1 MGVYGTKNALEWSSI
16 LRASRRLTDIIIMAN
31 GSVEAIELRGF
42 RKNSDIY
49 VAIGL
54 IGILALMI
62 IPLPA
67 FILDIFLAA
76 NITIALSILL
86 ICLYTVQPLD
96 FSVFPSVLLVTTLF
110 RLALNIASTRLILLH
125 GSEGGDAAGAVI
137 KAFGQFVVG
146 GNYIVGA
153 VLFLILVVIN
163 FVVITK
169 GAGRVA
175 EVAARF
181 TLDAMP
187 GKQMAI
193 DADLSAGLLTDKEA
207 KLRRMKI
214 SREADFYGSMDGASK
229 FVRGDAVAGI
239 MIVLINIFGGLIIGV
254 WQQGM
259 PLMNALTNYTL
270 LTIGE
275 GLVAQI
281 PALVIS
287 TAAGIL
293 VTRSAD
299 ENSFGQELTGQF
311 MNYPKAFFV
320 SSGVM
325 FLFALIPGLPHFAF
339 LLLAG
344 VTFLIGKM
352 AREKAEVIEES
363 VVSETT
369 AGEESIDQASNIR
382 PLDVLELEVGYGLV
396 PMVDAAQNGE
406 LLERI
411 RSIRRQTAQ
420 KMGFVVPPIHIHDNL
435 QLKPYEYNLLI
446 RGARVGGSE
455 LTGQYLAMDSGTVTA
470 NLPGMTTKEPVF
482 GLPAVWIRSEDRDQ
496 AQINGY
502 TVVDS
507 TTVVATHISEIIKRY
522 SHELV
527 GRQEMQQLLDNVAVT
542 APKVVD
548 ELIPNL
554 LNLGTVLRVVK
565 SLLKEGV
572 SIRDMRTILESLA
585 DYASLTKD
593 PDVLTE
599 FVRQG
604 LGRFIVDQYK
614 LEDDTLFLVT
624 IDREVEDMIAE
635 AIQPS
640 DQGSYLA
647 IEPAVAQ
654 QIITSVRGM
663 SERFGSSGAQPLLLA
678 SPSIRRHVRKLIE
691 RFVPHMAVLS
701 HNEIPQNVKIQ
712 SLGVVSL
719 NAG

>member
-1 MGVYGTKNALEWSSI
+1 
-16 LRASRRLTDIIIMAN
+16 MAN
-31 GSVEAIELRGF
+31 GTVEAIELSGI

-49 VAIGL
+49 VAVAL
-54 IGILALMI
+54 IGVLALMI
-62 IPLPA
+62 VPLPA
-67 FILDIFLAA
+67 FLLDVFLAA
-76 NITIALSILL
+76 NLTISLAILL
-86 ICLYTVQPLD
+86 VCLYTIHPLD

-125 GSEGGDAAGAVI
+125 GSEGVEAAGAVI

-146 GNYIVGA
+146 GNYVVGA
-153 VLFLILVVIN
+153 VLFLILVIIN

-175 EVAARF
+175 EVQARF

-193 DADLSAGLLTDKEA
+193 DADLSAGMITEKDA
-207 KLRRMKI
+207 RARRIKI
-214 SREADFYGSMDGASK
+214 AREADFYGSMDGASK

-239 MIVLINIFGGLIIGV
+239 LIVMVNIFGGLIIGIF
-254 WQQGM
+254 QQGM
-259 PLMNALTNYTL
+259 PIQAALTNYTL

-275 GLVAQI
+275 GLVAQL
-281 PALVIS
+281 PALIIS
-287 TAAGIL
+287 VAAGII

-299 ENSFGQELTGQF
+299 DDNFGNAITGQF
-311 MNYPKAFFV
+311 MNYPKAFYV
-320 SSGVM
+320 SSGVL
-325 FLFALIPGLPHFAF
+325 FVFALIPGLPHLAFFLLSGVAF
-339 LLLAG
+339 LA
-344 VTFLIGKM
+344 GKM
-352 AREKAEVIEES
+352 AREKAQVVEEMALP
-363 VVSETT
+363 ETE
-369 AGEESIDQASNIR
+369 AGEDALDQASSIR

-396 PMVDAAQNGE
+396 PMVDASQDGE

-411 RSIRRQTAQ
+411 RSIRRQFAQ
-420 KMGFVVPPIHIHDNL
+420 KMGFIVPPIHIHDNL

-455 LTGQYLAMDSGTVTA
+455 LTGQYLAMDSGAVTFQ
-470 NLPGMTTKEPVF
+470 LPGAATKEPVF
-482 GLPAVWIRSEDRDQ
+482 GLPAVWIGANDRDQ
-496 AQINGY
+496 AQVNGY

-507 TTVVATHISEIIKRY
+507 TTVIATHISEVIKRY

-527 GRQEMQQLLDNVAVT
+527 GRQEMQQLLDNVAVN
-542 APKVVD
+542 APKVVE

-565 SLLKEGV
+565 GLLKEGV
-572 SIRDMRTILESLA
+572 SIRDMRTILETLA

-614 LEDDTLFLVT
+614 LEDDTLCLVT
-624 IDREVEDMIAE
+624 LDREIEDIIAE

-640 DQGSYLA
+640 DQGSFLA
-647 IEPAVAQ
+647 IEPNTAQ
-654 QIITSVRGM
+654 QIITMIRSM
-663 SERFGSSGAQPLLLA
+663 ADRFNVSGAQPVLLA

-712 SLGVVSL
+712 SLGVVSI

>member
-1 MGVYGTKNALEWSSI
+1 
-16 LRASRRLTDIIIMAN
+16 MAN
-31 GSVEAIELRGF
+31 GSVQAIELRGF

-49 VAIGL
+49 VAVGL
-54 IGILALMI
+54 IGILSLMI

-67 FILDIFLAA
+67 FVLDIFLAA
-76 NITIALSILL
+76 NITISLAILL

-125 GSEGGDAAGAVI
+125 GSEGAESAGAVI

-207 KLRRMKI
+207 KIRRMKI

-229 FVRGDAVAGI
+229 FVRGDAIAGI

-259 PLMNALTNYTL
+259 PLMSALTNYTL

-352 AREKAEVIEES
+352 AREKAEVVEEMA
-363 VVSETT
+363 VAEAT

-396 PMVDAAQNGE
+396 PMVDAAQSGE

-455 LTGQYLAMDSGTVTA
+455 LTGQYLAMDSGAVTA

-522 SHELV
+522 SHEMV
-527 GRQEMQQLLDNVAVT
+527 GRQEMQQLLDNVAAT

-554 LNLGTVLRVVK
+554 LNIGTVLRVIK
-565 SLLKEGV
+565 NLLKEGV

-614 LEDDTLFLVT
+614 MDDETLFLAT

-647 IEPAVAQ
+647 LEPSAAQ
-654 QIITSVRGM
+654 QIISSVRSI

>member
-1 MGVYGTKNALEWSSI
+1 
-16 LRASRRLTDIIIMAN
+16 MAN
-31 GSVEAIELRGF
+31 GTVEAIELGGL

-49 VAIGL
+49 VALAL
-54 IGILALMI
+54 IGVLALMI
-62 IPLPA
+62 VPLPA
-67 FILDIFLAA
+67 VMLDIFLAA
-76 NITIALSILL
+76 NLTISLAILL
-86 ICLYTVQPLD
+86 VCLYTIHPLD

-125 GSEGGDAAGAVI
+125 GSEGVEAAGTVI

-146 GNYIVGA
+146 GNYVVGA
-153 VLFLILVVIN
+153 VLFLILVIIN

-175 EVAARF
+175 EVQARF

-193 DADLSAGLLTDKEA
+193 DADLSAGMITEKDA
-207 KLRRMKI
+207 RARRIKI
-214 SREADFYGSMDGASK
+214 AREADFYGSMDGASK

-239 MIVLINIFGGLIIGV
+239 LIVMVNIFGGLIIGIF
-254 WQQGM
+254 QQGM
-259 PLMNALTNYTL
+259 PIQAALTNYTL

-275 GLVAQI
+275 GLVAQL
-281 PALVIS
+281 PALIIS
-287 TAAGIL
+287 VAAGII

-299 ENSFGQELTGQF
+299 DDNFGNAITGQF
-311 MNYPKAFFV
+311 MNYPKAFYV
-320 SSGVM
+320 SSGV
-325 FLFALIPGLPHFAF
+325 LFVFGLIPGLPHFAF
-339 LLLAG
+339 FLLSG
-344 VTFLIGKM
+344 VAFLTAKM
-352 AREKAEVIEES
+352 AREKAQVVEEMALP
-363 VVSETT
+363 EAG
-369 AGEESIDQASNIR
+369 AGEDLLDNASAIR

-396 PMVDAAQNGE
+396 PMVDAAQDGE

-411 RSIRRQTAQ
+411 RSIRRQFAQ
-420 KMGFVVPPIHIHDNL
+420 KMGFIVPPIHIHDNL

-455 LTGQYLAMDSGTVTA
+455 LTGQYLAMDSGAVTA
-470 NLPGMTTKEPVF
+470 QLPGVSTKEPVF
-482 GLPAVWIRSEDRDQ
+482 GLPAVWIGTSDRDQ

-507 TTVVATHISEIIKRY
+507 TTVVATHISEVIKRY

-527 GRQEMQQLLDNVAVT
+527 GRQEMQQLLDNVSVN
-542 APKVVD
+542 APKVVE

-554 LNLGTVLRVVK
+554 LNLGTVLRVIK
-565 SLLKEGV
+565 NLLKEEV
-572 SIRDMRTILESLA
+572 SIRDMRTILETMA
-585 DYASLTKD
+585 DYASLTKE

-614 LEDDTLFLVT
+614 LEDDTLCLVT
-624 IDREVEDMIAE
+624 LDREIEDIIAE

-640 DQGSYLA
+640 DQGSFLA
-647 IEPAVAQ
+647 IEPNTAQ
-654 QIITSVRGM
+654 QIITMIRSM
-663 SERFGSSGAQPLLLA
+663 ADRFGMSGAQPVLLA

-712 SLGVVSL
+712 SLGVVSF

>member
-1 MGVYGTKNALEWSSI
+1 
-16 LRASRRLTDIIIMAN
+16 MAN
-31 GSVEAIELRGF
+31 GTAEAIELRGF

-49 VAIGL
+49 VALAL
-54 IGILALMI
+54 IGILSLMI

-67 FILDIFLAA
+67 FFLDIFLAA
-76 NITIALSILL
+76 NITIALAILM
-86 ICLYTVQPLD
+86 ICLYTEQPLD

-125 GSEGGDAAGAVI
+125 GSEGAESAGAVI

-146 GNYIVGA
+146 GNYVVGT
-153 VLFLILVVIN
+153 VIFLILVIIN

-193 DADLSAGLLTDKEA
+193 DADLSAGLITDKEA
-207 KLRRMKI
+207 KARRSKVA
-214 SREADFYGSMDGASK
+214 READFYGSMDGASK

-239 MIVLINIFGGLIIGV
+239 LIVMVNIFGGLIIGV

-259 PLMNALTNYTL
+259 PLMNALSNYTL

-281 PALVIS
+281 PALIIS
-287 TAAGIL
+287 TAAGVL

-311 MNYPKAFFV
+311 LNYPKAFYV
-320 SSGVM
+320 SSGVL

-339 LLLAG
+339 LLLSG
-344 VTFLIGKM
+344 VTFLVGKM
-352 AREKAEVIEES
+352 AREKTQIVEDAAALPEA
-363 VVSETT
+363 T

-446 RGARVGGSE
+446 RGAKVGGSE
-455 LTGQYLAMDSGTVTA
+455 LTGQYLAMDSGGVTA
-470 NLPGMTTKEPVF
+470 NLPGTPTKEPVF
-482 GLPAVWIRSEDRDQ
+482 GLPAVWIRGEERDM
-496 AQINGY
+496 AQMSGY

-527 GRQEMQQLLDNVAVT
+527 GRQEMQQLLDNVAVS

-548 ELIPNL
+548 ELIPGL
-554 LNLGTVLRVVK
+554 LNLGTVLRVIK
-565 SLLKEGV
+565 NLLKEGV
-572 SIRDMRTILESLA
+572 SVRDMRTILECLA

-614 LEDDTLFLVT
+614 LDDDSLYLITL
-624 IDREVEDMIAE
+624 DREVEDLIAE

-647 IEPAVAQ
+647 IEPASAQ
-654 QIITSVRGM
+654 QIISAIRNM
-663 SERFGSSGAQPLLLA
+663 SERFGMSGAQPVLLA

-712 SLGVVSL
+712 SLGVVSS

>member
-1 MGVYGTKNALEWSSI
+1 
-16 LRASRRLTDIIIMAN
+16 MAN
-31 GSVEAIELRGF
+31 GAVEAIELSGF

-49 VAIGL
+49 VAVAL
-54 IGILALMI
+54 IGILSLMI
-62 IPLPA
+62 IPLPS
-67 FILDIFLAA
+67 FLLDVFLAA
-76 NITIALSILL
+76 NITIALVILL
-86 ICLYTVQPLD
+86 VCLYTTHPLD
-96 FSVFPSVLLVTTLF
+96 FSTFPSILLVTTLF
-110 RLALNIASTRLILLH
+110 RLALNIASTRLILMH
-125 GSEGGDAAGAVI
+125 GSEGVEAAGAVI

-153 VLFLILVVIN
+153 VIFLILVIIN

-175 EVAARF
+175 EVQARF

-193 DADLSAGLLTDKEA
+193 DADLSAGMITEKDA
-207 KLRRMKI
+207 RARRLKI

-239 MIVLINIFGGLIIGV
+239 LIVLVNIFGGLIIGV
-254 WQQGM
+254 FQQGM
-259 PLMNALTNYTL
+259 PIQAALTNYTL
-270 LTIGE
+270 LTVGE

-281 PALVIS
+281 PALIIS
-287 TAAGIL
+287 TAAGII

-299 ENSFGQELTGQF
+299 ENNFGTEISGQF
-311 MNYPKAFFV
+311 LNYPKAFYV

-339 LLLAG
+339 LLLSG
-344 VTFLIGKM
+344 TTFLAGKM
-352 AREKAEVIEES
+352 AREKAQVVEDMALPEVG
-363 VVSETT
+363 
-369 AGEESIDQASNIR
+369 AGEESLDQGSAIR

-396 PMVDAAQNGE
+396 PLVDASQDGE

-411 RSIRRQTAQ
+411 RSIRRQYAQ
-420 KMGFVVPPIHIHDNL
+420 KLGFVVPPIHIHDNL

-455 LTGQYLAMDSGTVTA
+455 LTGQYLAMDSGGVTLTV
-470 NLPGMTTKEPVF
+470 NGVGIKEPVF
-482 GLPAVWIRSEDRDQ
+482 GLPAVWISGDKRDE

-507 TTVVATHISEIIKRY
+507 TTVVATHISEIIKRHA
-522 SHELV
+522 HELV
-527 GRQEMQQLLDNVAVT
+527 GRQEVQQLLDNVAVS
-542 APKVVD
+542 APKVVE

-565 SLLKEGV
+565 NLLKEGV
-572 SIRDMRTILESLA
+572 SIRDMRTILETLA
-585 DYASLTKD
+585 DYAGLTKD
-593 PDVLTE
+593 PDVLSE

-604 LGRFIVDQYK
+604 LGRFIVDQFT
-614 LEDDTLFLVT
+614 LEDDSLSLITL
-624 IDREVEDMIAE
+624 DREVEDIIAE

-647 IEPAVAQ
+647 IEPNAAQ
-654 QIITSVRGM
+654 QIITSIRTM
-663 SERFGSSGAQPLLLA
+663 SERCSMGGAQPVLLA

-691 RFVPHMAVLS
+691 RFVPHLAVLS

-719 NAG
+719 HVG

>member
-1 MGVYGTKNALEWSSI
+1 
-16 LRASRRLTDIIIMAN
+16 MAN

-67 FILDIFLAA
+67 FVLDIFLAA

-125 GSEGGDAAGAVI
+125 GSEGAESAGAVI

-153 VLFLILVVIN
+153 VLFLILVIIN

-207 KLRRMKI
+207 KIRRLKI

-259 PLMNALTNYTL
+259 PLMNALSNYTL

-311 MNYPKAFFV
+311 LNYPKAFFV

-339 LLLAG
+339 LLLSG
-344 VTFLIGKM
+344 VTFLVGKM
-352 AREKAEVIEES
+352 AREKAEVVEETALA
-363 VVSETT
+363 EIT

-455 LTGQYLAMDSGTVTA
+455 LTGQYLAMDSGAVTA

-482 GLPAVWIRSEDRDQ
+482 GLPAVWIKSEDRDQ

-554 LNLGTVLRVVK
+554 LNLGTVLRVIK
-565 SLLKEGV
+565 GLLKEGV

-614 LEDDTLFLVT
+614 LEDETLFLVT

-654 QIITSVRGM
+654 QIISSVRSM
-663 SERFGSSGAQPLLLA
+663 SERFGQSGAQPLLLA

-712 SLGVVSL
+712 SLGVVSF

>member
-1 MGVYGTKNALEWSSI
+1 
-16 LRASRRLTDIIIMAN
+16 MAN
-31 GSVEAIELRGF
+31 GTAEAIELRGF

-49 VAIGL
+49 VALAL
-54 IGILALMI
+54 IGILSLMI

-67 FILDIFLAA
+67 FFLDIFLAA
-76 NITIALSILL
+76 NITVALAILM
-86 ICLYTVQPLD
+86 ICLYTEQPLD

-125 GSEGGDAAGAVI
+125 GSEGAESAGAVI

-146 GNYIVGA
+146 GNYVVGT
-153 VLFLILVVIN
+153 VIFLILVIIN

-193 DADLSAGLLTDKEA
+193 DADLSAGLITDREA
-207 KLRRMKI
+207 KARRSKVA
-214 SREADFYGSMDGASK
+214 READFYGSMDGASK

-239 MIVLINIFGGLIIGV
+239 LIVMVNIFGGLIIGV

-259 PLMNALTNYTL
+259 PLMNALSNYTL

-281 PALVIS
+281 PALIIS
-287 TAAGIL
+287 TAAGVL

-311 MNYPKAFFV
+311 LNYPKAFYV
-320 SSGVM
+320 SSGVL

-339 LLLAG
+339 LLLSG
-344 VTFLIGKM
+344 VTFLVGKM
-352 AREKAEVIEES
+352 AREKAQIVEDAAALPEA
-363 VVSETT
+363 T

-455 LTGQYLAMDSGTVTA
+455 LTGQYLAMDSGGVTSS
-470 NLPGMTTKEPVF
+470 LPGTPTKEPVF
-482 GLPAVWIRSEDRDQ
+482 GLPAVWIRGEERDL
-496 AQINGY
+496 AQVNGY

-527 GRQEMQQLLDNVAVT
+527 GRQEMQQLLDNVAVS

-548 ELIPNL
+548 ELIPGL
-554 LNLGTVLRVVK
+554 LNLGTVLRVIK
-565 SLLKEGV
+565 NLLKEGV
-572 SIRDMRTILESLA
+572 SVRDMRTILECLA

-614 LEDDTLFLVT
+614 LDDDSLYLITL
-624 IDREVEDMIAE
+624 DREVEDLIAE

-647 IEPAVAQ
+647 IEPSAAQ
-654 QIITSVRGM
+654 QIISAIRNM
-663 SERFGSSGAQPLLLA
+663 SERFGMSGAQPVLLA

-712 SLGVVSL
+712 SLGVVSS

>member
-1 MGVYGTKNALEWSSI
+1 
-16 LRASRRLTDIIIMAN
+16 
-31 GSVEAIELRGF
+31 
-42 RKNSDIY
+42 
-49 VAIGL
+49 
-54 IGILALMI
+54 MI

-67 FILDIFLAA
+67 FLLDVFLATS
-76 NITIALSILL
+76 ITISIVILL
-86 ICLYTVQPLD
+86 VCLYTTHPLD
-96 FSVFPSVLLVTTLF
+96 FSVFPSILLVTTLF
-110 RLALNIASTRLILLH
+110 RLALNIAGTRLILLH
-125 GSEGGDAAGAVI
+125 GSEGVEAAGAVI

-146 GNYIVGA
+146 GNYVVGA
-153 VLFLILVVIN
+153 VIFLVLVIIN

-175 EVAARF
+175 EVTARF

-193 DADLSAGLLTDKEA
+193 DADLSAGMITEKEA
-207 KLRRMKI
+207 RARRIKV

-229 FVRGDAVAGI
+229 FVRGDAIAGI

-254 WQQGM
+254 FQQGM
-259 PLMNALTNYTL
+259 AVEAALTNYTL

-275 GLVAQI
+275 GLVAQV
-281 PALVIS
+281 PALIIS
-287 TAAGIL
+287 TAAGII

-299 ENSFGQELTGQF
+299 ENNFGSEITGQF
-311 MNYPKAFFV
+311 MNYPKAFYV
-320 SSGVM
+320 SSGV
-325 FLFALIPGLPHFAF
+325 LFVFAMIPGLPHFAF
-339 LLLAG
+339 LLLSG
-344 VTFLIGKM
+344 VAFLVGKM
-352 AREKAEVIEES
+352 AREKAQVVEEMAMPD
-363 VVSETT
+363 T
-369 AGEESIDQASNIR
+369 AGGEEASDQAAIR
-382 PLDVLELEVGYGLV
+382 PLDILELEVGYGLV
-396 PMVDAAQNGE
+396 PMVDAAQDGE

-411 RSIRRQTAQ
+411 RSIRRQYAQ
-420 KMGFVVPPIHIHDNL
+420 KLGFVVPPIHIHDNL

-446 RGARVGGSE
+446 RGAKVGGSE
-455 LTGQYLAMDSGTVTA
+455 LTGQYLAMDSGAVTGA
-470 NLPGMTTKEPVF
+470 IQGVKTKEPVF
-482 GLPAVWIRSEDRDQ
+482 GLDSVWIGSDTRDE
-496 AQINGY
+496 AQVMGY

-507 TTVVATHISEIIKRY
+507 TTVVATHISEIVKRHA
-522 SHELV
+522 HELV
-527 GRQEMQQLLDNVAVT
+527 GRQEMQQLLDNLSVT

-565 SLLKEGV
+565 GLLKEGV
-572 SIRDMRTILESLA
+572 SIRDWRTILETLA
-585 DYASLTKD
+585 VYASLTKD

-614 LEDDTLFLVT
+614 LEDDTLCLIT
-624 IDREVEDMIAE
+624 MNREVEDIIAE

-647 IEPAVAQ
+647 IEPNTAQ
-654 QIITSVRGM
+654 LIIGAIRNM
-663 SERFGSSGAQPLLLA
+663 ADRFSASGAQPVLLA

-719 NAG
+719 NVG

>member
-1 MGVYGTKNALEWSSI
+1 
-16 LRASRRLTDIIIMAN
+16 MAN
-31 GSVEAIELRGF
+31 GTVEAIGLSGL

-49 VAIGL
+49 VALAL
-54 IGILALMI
+54 IGVLALMI
-62 IPLPA
+62 VPLPA
-67 FILDIFLAA
+67 FLLDIFLAT
-76 NITIALSILL
+76 NLTISLAILL
-86 ICLYTVQPLD
+86 VCLYTIHPLD

-110 RLALNIASTRLILLH
+110 RLALNIASTRLILMH
-125 GSEGGDAAGAVI
+125 GSEGVDAAGSVI

-153 VLFLILVVIN
+153 VLFLILVIIN

-175 EVAARF
+175 EVQARF

-193 DADLSAGLLTDKEA
+193 DADLSAGMITEKDA
-207 KLRRMKI
+207 RARRIKI
-214 SREADFYGSMDGASK
+214 AREADFYGSMDGASK

-239 MIVLINIFGGLIIGV
+239 LIVLVNIFGGLIIGV
-254 WQQGM
+254 FQQGM
-259 PLMNALTNYTL
+259 PVQAALTNYTL

-275 GLVAQI
+275 GLVAQL
-281 PALVIS
+281 PALIIS
-287 TAAGIL
+287 VAAGII

-299 ENSFGQELTGQF
+299 DDNFGNAITGQF
-311 MNYPKAFFV
+311 MNYPKAFYV
-320 SSGVM
+320 ASGVLL
-325 FLFALIPGLPHFAF
+325 LFGMIPGLPHFAF
-339 LLLAG
+339 FLLSGAA
-344 VTFLIGKM
+344 FLVGKM
-352 AREKAEVIEES
+352 AREKAQVVEEMALPDAAATEES
-363 VVSETT
+363 LD
-369 AGEESIDQASNIR
+369 GASSIR

-396 PMVDAAQNGE
+396 PMVDASQDGE

-411 RSIRRQTAQ
+411 RSIRRQFAQ

-455 LTGQYLAMDSGTVTA
+455 LTGQFLAMDSGAVTA
-470 NLPGMTTKEPVF
+470 QLPGSATKEPVF
-482 GLPAVWIRSEDRDQ
+482 GLPAVWIGSNDRDQ

-507 TTVVATHISEIIKRY
+507 TTVVATHISEVIKRY

-527 GRQEMQQLLDNVAVT
+527 GRQEMQQLLDNISVT
-542 APKVVD
+542 ASKVVE

-554 LNLGTVLRVVK
+554 LSLGTVLRVVK

-572 SIRDMRTILESLA
+572 SIRDMRTILETLA

-593 PDVLTE
+593 PDVLAE

-614 LEDDTLFLVT
+614 LEDDTLCLVT
-624 IDREVEDMIAE
+624 LDREIEDIIAE

-640 DQGSYLA
+640 DQGSFLA
-647 IEPAVAQ
+647 IEPNTAQ
-654 QIITSVRGM
+654 QIITMIRSM
-663 SERFGSSGAQPLLLA
+663 ADRFNMSGAQPVLLA

-712 SLGVVSL
+712 SLGVVSI

>member
-1 MGVYGTKNALEWSSI
+1 
-16 LRASRRLTDIIIMAN
+16 MAN
-31 GSVEAIELRGF
+31 SSVDAIELRGV

-49 VAIGL
+49 VALAL
-54 IGILALMI
+54 IGVLSLMI
-62 IPLPA
+62 VPLPA
-67 FILDIFLAA
+67 FVLDIFLAA
-76 NITIALSILL
+76 NMTIALSILL

-110 RLALNIASTRLILLH
+110 RLSLNIASTRLILLH
-125 GSEGGDAAGAVI
+125 GSEGVDAAGAVI

-207 KLRRMKI
+207 KRRRLKI

-229 FVRGDAVAGI
+229 FVRGDAIAGI
-239 MIVLINIFGGLIIGV
+239 IIVLINIFGGLIIGV

-259 PLMNALTNYTL
+259 PFMIALSNYTL

-281 PALVIS
+281 PALIIS

-311 MNYPKAFFV
+311 LNYPKAFFV

-344 VTFLIGKM
+344 VTFLVGKM
-352 AREKAEVIEES
+352 AREKA
-363 VVSETT
+363 VVVEDGAVAEMTP
-369 AGEESIDQASNIR
+369 GEESIEQASNIR

-396 PMVDAAQNGE
+396 PLVDAAQSGE

-435 QLKPYEYNLLI
+435 QLKPYEYNLLV

-455 LTGQYLAMDSGTVTA
+455 LTGQYLAMDSGSVTA
-470 NLPGMTTKEPVF
+470 KFEGNITREPVF
-482 GLPAVWIRSEDRDQ
+482 GLPAVWIRSEDRDR
-496 AQINGY
+496 AQSFGY

-507 TTVVATHISEIIKRY
+507 TTVVATHVSEIVKRY
-522 SHELV
+522 SHELI
-527 GRQEMQQLLDNVAVT
+527 GRQELQQLLDNVAVT

-614 LEDDTLFLVT
+614 LEDDILLLVT
-624 IDREVEDMIAE
+624 IDRDVEDIIAE

-640 DQGSYLA
+640 DQGNYLA

-654 QIITSVRGM
+654 QIISSIRNM
-663 SERFGSSGAQPLLLA
+663 AERFSSSGAQPVLLA

-701 HNEIPQNVKIQ
+701 HNEIPQNIKIQ
-712 SLGVVSL
+712 SLGVVSF

>member
-1 MGVYGTKNALEWSSI
+1 
-16 LRASRRLTDIIIMAN
+16 MAN
-31 GSVEAIELRGF
+31 GTAEAIELRGF

-49 VAIGL
+49 VALAL
-54 IGILALMI
+54 IGILSLMI

-67 FILDIFLAA
+67 FFLDIFLAA
-76 NITIALSILL
+76 NITIALAILM
-86 ICLYTVQPLD
+86 ICLYTEQPLD

-125 GSEGGDAAGAVI
+125 GSEGAESAGAVI

-146 GNYIVGA
+146 GNYVVGT
-153 VLFLILVVIN
+153 VIFLILVIIN

-193 DADLSAGLLTDKEA
+193 DADLSAGLITDREA
-207 KLRRMKI
+207 KARRSKVA
-214 SREADFYGSMDGASK
+214 READFYGSMDGASK

-239 MIVLINIFGGLIIGV
+239 LIVMVNIFGGLIIGV

-259 PLMNALTNYTL
+259 PLMNALSNYTL

-281 PALVIS
+281 PALIIS
-287 TAAGIL
+287 TAAGVL

-311 MNYPKAFFV
+311 LNYPKAFYV
-320 SSGVM
+320 SSGVL

-339 LLLAG
+339 LLLSG
-344 VTFLIGKM
+344 VTFLVGKM
-352 AREKAEVIEES
+352 AREKAQIVEDAAALPEA
-363 VVSETT
+363 T

-455 LTGQYLAMDSGTVTA
+455 LTGQYLAMDSGGVTA
-470 NLPGMTTKEPVF
+470 SLPGTPTKEPVF
-482 GLPAVWIRSEDRDQ
+482 GLPAVWIRGEERDL
-496 AQINGY
+496 AQVNGY

-527 GRQEMQQLLDNVAVT
+527 GRQEMQQLLDNVAVS

-548 ELIPNL
+548 ELIPGL
-554 LNLGTVLRVVK
+554 LNLGTVLRVIK
-565 SLLKEGV
+565 NLLKEGV
-572 SIRDMRTILESLA
+572 SVRDMRTILECLA

-614 LEDDTLFLVT
+614 LDDDSLYLITL
-624 IDREVEDMIAE
+624 DREVEDLIAE

-647 IEPAVAQ
+647 IEPAAAQ
-654 QIITSVRGM
+654 QIISAIRNM
-663 SERFGSSGAQPLLLA
+663 SERFGMSGAQPVLLA

-712 SLGVVSL
+712 SLGVVSS

>member
-1 MGVYGTKNALEWSSI
+1 
-16 LRASRRLTDIIIMAN
+16 MAN
-31 GSVEAIELRGF
+31 STVEAIDLSGL
-42 RKNSDIY
+42 RKNSDVY
-49 VAIGL
+49 VALAL
-54 IGILALMI
+54 IGVLALMI
-62 IPLPA
+62 VPLPA
-67 FILDIFLAA
+67 FMLDLFLAT
-76 NITIALSILL
+76 NITISLCILL
-86 ICLYTVQPLD
+86 VCLYTQHPLD

-125 GSEGGDAAGAVI
+125 GSEGVEAAGAVI

-146 GNYIVGA
+146 GNYVVGA
-153 VLFLILVVIN
+153 VLFLILVIIN

-175 EVAARF
+175 EVTARF

-193 DADLSAGLLTDKEA
+193 DADLSAGMITEKDA
-207 KLRRMKI
+207 RARRIKI

-239 MIVLINIFGGLIIGV
+239 LIVLVNIFGGLIIGI

-259 PLMNALTNYTL
+259 PIQAALTNYTL

-281 PALVIS
+281 PALIIS
-287 TAAGIL
+287 TAAGII

-299 ENSFGQELTGQF
+299 ENNFGYEITDQF
-311 MNYPKAFFV
+311 MHYPKAFFV
-320 SSGVM
+320 VSGVM

-339 LLLAG
+339 FLLSG
-344 VTFLIGKM
+344 VALLIGKM
-352 AREKAEVIEES
+352 CREKAQ
-363 VVSETT
+363 VVEDVALPDTGTGDDAEQGS
-369 AGEESIDQASNIR
+369 AIR

-396 PMVDAAQNGE
+396 PIVDASQDGE

-411 RSIRRQTAQ
+411 RSIRRQYAQ
-420 KMGFVVPPIHIHDNL
+420 KLGFVVPPIHIHDNL
-435 QLKPYEYNLLI
+435 QLKPYEYNLVI

-455 LTGQYLAMDSGTVTA
+455 LTGQYLAMDSGGVTA
-470 NLPGMTTKEPVF
+470 DLEGVNIKEPVF
-482 GLPAVWIRSEDRDQ
+482 GLPAVWISPEKRDQ

-507 TTVVATHISEIIKRY
+507 TTVVATHISEIIKRHA
-522 SHELV
+522 HELV
-527 GRQEMQQLLDNVAVT
+527 GRQELQQLLDNVAVS
-542 APKVVD
+542 APKVIE

-565 SLLKEGV
+565 NLLKEGV
-572 SIRDMRTILESLA
+572 SIRDMRTILETLS
-585 DYASLTKD
+585 DYAGLTKD
-593 PDVLTE
+593 PDVLSE

-604 LGRFIVDQYK
+604 LGRFIVDQFK
-614 LEDDTLFLVT
+614 QEDESLYLITL
-624 IDREVEDMIAE
+624 DREIEDIIAE

-647 IEPAVAQ
+647 VEPNIAQ
-654 QIITSVRGM
+654 QIITSIRTTFERGSM
-663 SERFGSSGAQPLLLA
+663 GGVQPVLLA

-691 RFVPHMAVLS
+691 RFVPHLAVLS

-719 NAG
+719 NGS